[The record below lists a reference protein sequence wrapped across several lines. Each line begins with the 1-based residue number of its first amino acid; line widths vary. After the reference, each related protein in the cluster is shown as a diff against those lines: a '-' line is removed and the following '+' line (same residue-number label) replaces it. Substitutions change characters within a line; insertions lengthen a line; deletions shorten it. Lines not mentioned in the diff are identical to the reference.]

1 MKYRLVCLCSIVV
14 LASTAFAQ
22 DPASATALAK
32 VPPVITAA
40 AAGENVRFSSAAEI
54 CQIRLQIFSA
64 GGAAI
69 FDSSWKDGDLLDWTV
84 ESQGHPLA
92 SGTYRCLVMVKDLDG
107 RVSQREAT
115 LIAQGGKVSFDPSG
129 GNGGLTIVAGNE
141 APAKITVL
149 AHDGA
154 NGSIVSTGGDLSFR
168 FGNFL
173 AGQDSERMRLTSEGK
188 LGIGTDKP
196 QATLDVAGPIRTSRG
211 ILFPD
216 GTILT
221 SIDGQLTTRPYDP
234 LHDGSGAS
242 VDKSAVPSVQRPVM
256 MPLVRP
262 APRPLTVGTPR
273 FVTTDTGVGI
283 WNATPAFTLD
293 VGGSINTTG
302 AYRIGGSIVL
312 ATGIDN
318 TFLGLGAGLPTIGDA
333 NTFLGFQSGF
343 SNSFGANNVF
353 AGKNAGY
360 NNTGGI
366 NNTAVGFIAGFSNTI
381 GTGDSFFGNQSGYNN
396 STGGL
401 NTFIGAESGASVT
414 VESLNTALGFQADLS
429 PGVTNATAIG
439 TRAKATQS
447 NTVILGGINGVN
459 NATAT
464 SSVGIAT
471 QTPNQYLG
479 VGGGITVD
487 ENSANNGTLLSN
499 SVLAFGTAT
508 GNAVSG
514 EAIGSQRTASGGNQ
528 YGIDFYTI
536 YTKRMSITNSGNVGI
551 ATSSPTATFEVAAG
565 RTTLADAWATRSS
578 ARFKD
583 NIQPIDSALDKT
595 ERLRGVSFDY
605 KDSGAHSL
613 GFIAEEVAQIV
624 PEAVQRNADGEVVG
638 LDYNRITPLLVEAVK
653 AQEKVIR
660 DLEAR
665 IRRLESAAVTQK
677 PANP

>member
-1 MKYRLVCLCSIVV
+1 MKYRLVGLCSIAI

-40 AAGENVRFSSAAEI
+40 AAGESVRFSSAAEI
-54 CQIRLQIFSA
+54 CQIRLQVLSA
-64 GGAAI
+64 DGAPI
-69 FDSSWKDGDLLDWTV
+69 FDSSWKDGDLFDWMV
-84 ESQGHPLA
+84 ESQGHPLT

-173 AGQDSERMRLTSEGK
+173 AGQDSEKMRLTSEGK

-196 QATLDVAGPIRTSRG
+196 QATLDVAGPIRTSKG
-211 ILFPD
+211 VLFPD

-221 SIDGQLTTRPYDP
+221 SIDGQLTTRQYDP
-234 LHDGSGAS
+234 LRDGPGAP
-242 VDKSAVPSVQRPVM
+242 VDTSAVRLAQRPAM

-262 APRPLTVGTPR
+262 TPRPLTAGTPR
-273 FVTTDTGVGI
+273 FITTDTGVGI
-283 WNATPAFTLD
+283 WNATPAYTLD
-293 VGGSINTTG
+293 VGGAINTSSF
-302 AYRIGGSIVL
+302 YRIRGDIVL
-312 ATGIDN
+312 ATGLDN
-318 TFLGLGAGLPTIGDA
+318 TFLGINTGASTIGDA
-333 NTFLGFQSGF
+333 NTFLGFRSGY
-343 SNSFGANNVF
+343 SNTSGSNNVF
-353 AGKNAGY
+353 VGKNAGY
-360 NNTGGI
+360 GNMGGI
-366 NNTAVGFIAGFSNTI
+366 NNTAVGFIAGTSNTS
-381 GTGDSFFGNQSGYNN
+381 GTGNSFFGNQTGYGN

-401 NTFIGAESGASVT
+401 NTFIGAESGASIT

-429 PGVTNATAIG
+429 AGVANATAIG

-447 NTVILGGINGVN
+447 NTVIIGGVNGVN
-459 NATAT
+459 NATVT

-479 VGGGITVD
+479 VGGGMTVD
-487 ENSANNGTLLSN
+487 QNNANDGTLLAN

-514 EAIGSQRTASGGNQ
+514 EAIASQRTAGGNQ
-528 YGIDFYTI
+528 YGLDFYTL
-536 YTKRMSITNSGNVGI
+536 YGKRMSITNGGNVGI

-565 RTTLADAWATRSS
+565 KTTLADAWTIRSS

-583 NIQPIDSALDKT
+583 NIKPIDSALDKT

-613 GFIAEEVAQIV
+613 GFIAEEVAEIV

-660 DLEAR
+660 ALEER
-665 IRRLESAAVTQK
+665 IHKLESAAVAQE